1 MLRYLTSGESHGRA
15 LVAIVEGFPAGFE
28 ISEDYINK
36 QLKKR
41 QGGHGR
47 GGRMAIESD
56 MVQILA
62 GVRDGKSMGSPITL
76 MIENKDWENW
86 EEIMQS
92 GAGAKIEERKV
103 TKPRPAHADLTG
115 TVKYNHEDVRNVLER
130 ASARETAIRVAV
142 GALAECILHKFG
154 IESYGHVQKIG
165 PIKAEVNYE
174 NLNEKLYS
182 TPLYCT
188 DEEATNKMIEAIDEA
203 KENGDSLGGVVEVV
217 VKNAPL
223 GLGSYVHWDR
233 KLDARISYALMS
245 IQAMKAVEIGA
256 GFEGVSLSGSQLH
269 DEIHFSEEKG
279 FYHPTNNSGG
289 IEGGMS
295 NGEDIIARVAMKP
308 IPTLYK
314 PLKSVDYFTKEEFEA
329 SVERSD
335 SCAVSAA
342 AIVAQSVVSFEIANS
357 FLEKFAGDNLNEIE
371 VNYQNYK
378 KYLREINEVR
388 G

>member
-15 LVAIVEGFPAGFE
+15 LLAIVEGFPAGVE

-47 GGRMAIESD
+47 GGRMAIEND
-56 MVQILA
+56 IVQIIA
-62 GVRDGKSMGSPITL
+62 GVRDGKSMGSPISL

-86 EEIMQS
+86 EHIMQ
-92 GAGAKIEERKV
+92 AQKGAKIEERKV
-103 TKPRPAHADLTG
+103 TKPRPAHADLAG
-115 TVKYNHEDVRNVLER
+115 TIKYNHSDVRNVLER

-142 GALAECILHKFG
+142 GALAECLLDKFG
-154 IESYGHVQKIG
+154 IESFGHVCKIG
-165 PIKAEVNYE
+165 SIEAQVNYE
-174 NLNEKLYS
+174 NLNEALYKS
-182 TPLYCT
+182 SLYCT
-188 DEEATNKMIEAIDEA
+188 DEEASRQMTKAIDQS
-203 KENGDSLGGVVEVV
+203 KEKGDSLGGVVEVV
-217 VKNAPL
+217 VKNTPL
-223 GLGSYVHWDR
+223 GLGSYAHWDR
-233 KLDARISYALMS
+233 KLDARLAYALMS

-256 GFEGVSLSGSQLH
+256 GFEGASLSGSQLH
-269 DEIHFSEEKG
+269 DEIYFSNEKG
-279 FYHPTNNSGG
+279 FYHTTNNSGG

-295 NGEDIIARVAMKP
+295 NGENIIVRAAMKP

-314 PLKSVDYFTKEEFEA
+314 PLKSVDFFTKEPFEA

-342 AIVAQSVVSFEIANS
+342 AIVAQSVVSFEIAKS
-357 FLEKFAGDNLNEIE
+357 FLEKFAGDNLEEIE
-371 VNYQNYK
+371 NNYKNYQD
-378 KYLREINEVR
+378 YLQDIKEIR

>member
-1 MLRYLTSGESHGRA
+1 MLRYLTSGESHGKA

-28 ISEDYINK
+28 ISEEYINK

-47 GGRMAIESD
+47 GGRMAIETD
-56 MVQILA
+56 KVQIIA

-86 EEIMQS
+86 QNIMQAAK
-92 GAGAKIEERKV
+92 GAHIEERKV
-103 TKPRPAHADLTG
+103 TKPRPGHADLTG
-115 TVKYNHEDVRNVLER
+115 TIKYNHKDVRNVLER

-142 GALAECILHKFG
+142 GALAECILQHFE
-154 IESYGHVQKIG
+154 IDVFGHVVKIATVDA
-165 PIKAEVNYE
+165 KVNYE
-174 NLNEKLYS
+174 NLNEELYN

-188 DEEATNKMIEAIDEA
+188 DEVATGEMIKIIDEA
-203 KENGDSLGGVVEVV
+203 KNNGDSLGGIVEVV
-217 VKNAPL
+217 AKNVPK

-233 KLDARISYALMS
+233 KLDARLAYAVMS
-245 IQAMKAVEIGA
+245 IQAIKAVELGA
-256 GFEGVSLSGSQLH
+256 GFNSANLSGSELH
-269 DEIHFSEEKG
+269 DEIYFSGEKG
-279 FYHPTNNSGG
+279 FYHETNNSGG

-295 NGEDIIARVAMKP
+295 NGEPIILRAAMKP

-314 PLKSVDYFTKEEFEA
+314 PLKSVDYFTKEQYEA

-342 AIVAQSVVSFEIANS
+342 AIVAQSVVSLEIANS
-357 FLEKFAGDNLNEIE
+357 FLEKFAGDNLQEIE
-371 VNYQNYK
+371 GNYENYVNY
-378 KYLREINEVR
+378 LAEINEVSR
-388 G
+388 